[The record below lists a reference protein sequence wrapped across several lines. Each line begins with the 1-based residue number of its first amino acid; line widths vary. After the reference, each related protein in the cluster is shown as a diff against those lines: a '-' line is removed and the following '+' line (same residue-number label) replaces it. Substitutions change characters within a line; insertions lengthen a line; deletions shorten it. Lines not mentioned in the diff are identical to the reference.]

1 MSQPTE
7 QLEEGNEELLVKN
20 LVSASAFPAT
30 TKPRPPLL
38 QDTGKLVPAEE
49 VTPRP
54 AETPPGGLSR
64 RSSIGSIGSSRRESM
79 SQRATS
85 NDTAQAAAQLERLK
99 RQLAATEALVE
110 QLGGAAQLKNV
121 TK

>member
-1 MSQPTE
+1 MSQLTE
-7 QLEEGNEELLVKN
+7 PLEEGTEELWVKN
-20 LVSASAFPAT
+20 LVSTTAFLAT
-30 TKPRPPLL
+30 TKPRPLPLL
-38 QDTGKLVPAEE
+38 QDTGKLVPAEQ

-54 AETPPGGLSR
+54 AETPPADPSR
-64 RSSIGSIGSSRRESM
+64 RRSIDSIGSSRRGSM

-85 NDTAQAAAQLERLK
+85 NDTAQVVRLR
-99 RQLAATEALVE
+99 RQLAATEVLVE